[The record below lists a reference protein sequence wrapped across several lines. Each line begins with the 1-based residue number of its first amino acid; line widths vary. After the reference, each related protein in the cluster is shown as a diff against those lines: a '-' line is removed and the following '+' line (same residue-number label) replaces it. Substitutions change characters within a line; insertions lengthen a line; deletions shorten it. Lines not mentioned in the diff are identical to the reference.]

1 MRGSGPAPRAGADR
15 GRRRV
20 GIVDVAAAAGVSR
33 QTVSNVL
40 NGRDEYY
47 SAATH
52 EKVTSAMRA
61 LGYQPNRAAQTLRS
75 RRTMQIGYH
84 IFGEQLDRAQGFTL
98 HFLLALVK
106 AGSDVDHQ
114 VLVFTHHRDDPLGV
128 FKDLVARH
136 AVDAVILSESSV
148 DDERARFLADSTIP
162 FASFGRLSPDLPQH
176 WVDVDNVAGMRE
188 VVDVLVAEGH
198 QRFAY
203 LGTDGDQYWKAERQ
217 DGFLQRLSHHG
228 LRLPKASLFRGSDQ
242 DVRRRAHRLL
252 TGKNPPSA
260 IVTGS
265 DAVAA
270 VVLSV
275 AQSLGLRVG
284 SDVAIT
290 GFDGG
295 AVGLVTEPILTS
307 ARIPV
312 ERISREL
319 VARCLRQVEHGHD
332 DEPGLLLPTEL
343 VRGGSA

>member
-1 MRGSGPAPRAGADR
+1 MPRGASDQGK
-15 GRRRV
+15 RRV

-52 EKVTSAMRA
+52 EKVTAAMRE

-98 HFLLALVK
+98 HFLLSLIK

-148 DDERARFLADSTIP
+148 EDERARFLADSGIP
-162 FASFGRLSPDLPQH
+162 FACLGRLAPDLPQH
-176 WVDVDNVAGMRE
+176 WVDVDNAVGIGA
-188 VVDVLVAEGH
+188 VVDLLVNEGH

-203 LGTDGDQYWKAERQ
+203 LGTDGDQYWKAERLN
-217 DGFLQRLSHHG
+217 GFVRRMADHG
-228 LRLPKASLFRGSDQ
+228 IRVPKTSIFRGSDQ
-242 DVRRRAHRLL
+242 GIRRRARQLL

-270 VVLSV
+270 VVVNV
-275 AQSLGLRVG
+275 AHSLGLRVG

-295 AVGLVTEPILTS
+295 AVELATEPTLTT

-319 VARCLRQVEHGHD
+319 VDRCLRQVERGRD

>member
-1 MRGSGPAPRAGADR
+1 MARGGADQPK
-15 GRRRV
+15 RRV

-47 SAATH
+47 SAVTY
-52 EKVTSAMRA
+52 EKVTTAMRE

-98 HFLLALVK
+98 HFLLSLVK
-106 AGSDVDHQ
+106 TAAQVDHQ
-114 VLVFTHHRDDPLGV
+114 VLVFTHRRDDPLGV

-148 DDERARFLADSTIP
+148 EDQRARFLADSGIP
-162 FASFGRLSPDLPQH
+162 FACFGRLAPDLPQH
-176 WVDVDNVAGMRE
+176 WVDVDNVAGMGA
-188 VVDVLVAEGH
+188 VVDMLVAEGH
-198 QRFAY
+198 RRLAY
-203 LGTDGDQYWKAERQ
+203 LGAAGDQYWKAERL
-217 DGFLQRLSHHG
+217 DGFLRRTTDHG
-228 LRLPKASLFRGSDQ
+228 VRVPKASIFRGPDQ
-242 DVRRRAHRLL
+242 GIRRRARQLL

-270 VVLSV
+270 VVVNV
-275 AQSLGLRVG
+275 AHSLGLRVG
-284 SDVAIT
+284 ADVAVT

-295 AVGLVTEPILTS
+295 AVELMTEPTLTT

-319 VARCLRQVEHGHD
+319 VDRCLRQVEHGA
-332 DEPGLLLPTEL
+332 DEDPGLLLPTEL

>member
-1 MRGSGPAPRAGADR
+1 MSRGGADQE
-15 GRRRV
+15 RRRV

-47 SAATH
+47 STATY

-75 RRTMQIGYH
+75 RRTNQLGYH

-98 HFLLALVK
+98 HFLQSLVK
-106 AGSDVDHQ
+106 AASDVDHQ
-114 VLVFTHHRDDPLGV
+114 VLVFTHRRDDPLGV

-136 AVDAVILSESSV
+136 AVDAIILSESTV
-148 DDERARFLADSTIP
+148 EDERARFLADSRIP
-162 FASFGRLSPDLPQH
+162 FACFGRLAPDLPQR
-176 WVDVDNVAGMRE
+176 WVDVDNAAGMRE
-188 VVDVLVAEGH
+188 IVDLLVTEGH
-198 QRFAY
+198 RRFAY
-203 LGTDGDQYWKAERQ
+203 LGADGDQYWKLDRL
-217 DGFLQRLSHHG
+217 DGVVRRLAHHG
-228 LRLPKASLFRGSDQ
+228 IRLPKTSVFRGPDSG
-242 DVRRRAHRLL
+242 VRRRARQLL

-270 VVLSV
+270 VVVNV
-275 AQSLGLRVG
+275 AHSLGLRVG
-284 SDVAIT
+284 DDVAIT

-295 AVGLVTEPILTS
+295 AVGLVTEPTLTG

-312 ERISREL
+312 ERISHEL

-332 DEPGLLLPTEL
+332 DEPGLLLPTDL

>member
-1 MRGSGPAPRAGADR
+1 MPRDGADQ

-47 SAATH
+47 SAATY
-52 EKVTSAMRA
+52 EKVTDAMRA

-106 AGSDVDHQ
+106 AGAEVDHQ
-114 VLVFTHHRDDPLGV
+114 VLVFTHRRDDPLGV

-136 AVDAVILSESSV
+136 AVDAVILSESTV
-148 DDERARFLADSTIP
+148 EDDRARFLADSGVP
-162 FASFGRLSPDLPQH
+162 FACFGRLAPDLPQH
-176 WVDVDNVAGMRE
+176 WVDVDNAAGMSA
-188 VVDVLVAEGH
+188 VVDMLVDAGH

-203 LGTDGDQYWKAERQ
+203 LGADGDQYWKAERL
-217 DGFLQRLSHHG
+217 DGFTRRLAELG
-228 LRLPKASLFRGSDQ
+228 VRVPKASVFRGPEPGI
-242 DVRRRAHRLL
+242 RRRARQLL

-260 IVTGS
+260 IVCGS

-270 VVLSV
+270 AAVSV
-275 AQSLGLRVG
+275 AHSLGLRVG
-284 SDVAIT
+284 TDVAIT

-295 AVGLVTEPILTS
+295 AVGMTTEPVLTG

-312 ERISREL
+312 ERVTREL
-319 VARCLRQVEHGHD
+319 VARCLSQVEHGHD
-332 DEPGLLLPTEL
+332 DRPGLLLPTEL
-343 VRGGSA
+343 VRGGST